1 MACGA
6 LARHGRWR
14 QVQTFFAVERGH
26 SYEWRRIMF
35 RNRHTPV
42 GAKPGTLMINS
53 HAERPV
59 IRVMKYK
66 PDHLEEHEIAAVA
79 ELKDLLEENA
89 VCWIDVQGLGDEKVL
104 REFAELFSIHP
115 LALEDVVNL
124 PQRPKIERFEKH
136 TLCITRMA
144 LAREEGI
151 EAEQVSLFIGPSYV
165 LTFQER
171 SGDVFDPVRNRIR
184 QGDPVLRSS
193 GPSYLAYA
201 LLDAVIDGYYP
212 LLETFG
218 EKLEGLEDE
227 IVAQPHPAV
236 LQEIHQAKRDLLAIR
251 RAIWPQREAVNTL
264 IRDENP
270 LITETVRVY
279 LRDCYDHC
287 VQIMDGVE
295 TYRELAGGLMDVYLS
310 SVGNRQNEVMKVL
323 TIMASIF
330 IPLTFMAG
338 IYGMNFENM
347 PELHAA
353 WGYPLLLVVMVAVT
367 VTMVIFFQRKGWI
380 GQRRADVGA
389 EAD

>member
-1 MACGA
+1 
-6 LARHGRWR
+6 
-14 QVQTFFAVERGH
+14 
-26 SYEWRRIMF
+26 MF
-35 RNRHTPV
+35 RKRHTPV
-42 GAKPGTLMINS
+42 GARPGTLMINS

-59 IRVMKYK
+59 IRVMKYR
-66 PDHLEEHEIAAVA
+66 PEHLEEHDIATVA
-79 ELKDLLEENA
+79 ELADRLEDSA
-89 VCWIDVQGLGDEKVL
+89 VCWIDVQGLGDETVL

-115 LALEDVVNL
+115 LALEDVVNV

-144 LAREEGI
+144 LLGEKGI
-151 EAEQVSLFIGPSYV
+151 EPEQVSLFVGPNYV

-171 SGDVFDPVRNRIR
+171 SGDVFDPIRNRIR
-184 QGDPVLRSS
+184 QGRPVLRGS

-212 LLETFG
+212 VLEMFG
-218 EKLEGLEDE
+218 EKLEALEDA
-227 IVAQPHPAV
+227 IVANPDPSV
-236 LQEIHQAKRDLLAIR
+236 LHEIHQAKRDLLTVR
-251 RAIWPQREAVNTL
+251 RAVWPQREAVNTL
-264 IRDENP
+264 IRDEDP
-270 LITETVRVY
+270 FIGETARVY

-330 IPLTFMAG
+330 IPLTFLAG

-347 PELHAA
+347 PELHSPWA
-353 WGYPLLLVVMVAVT
+353 YPLLLAAMAMVAIG
-367 VTMVIFFQRKGWI
+367 MIWYFRRKGWLG
-380 GQRRADVGA
+380 GQRPARRVA
-389 EAD
+389 ET

>member
-1 MACGA
+1 
-6 LARHGRWR
+6 
-14 QVQTFFAVERGH
+14 
-26 SYEWRRIMF
+26 MF
-35 RNRHTPV
+35 RKRHTPA

-53 HAERPV
+53 HAQRPV

-66 PDHLEEHEIAAVA
+66 PEHLQEHKIAAVA

-115 LALEDVVNL
+115 LALEDIVNV
-124 PQRPKIERFEKH
+124 PQRPKIERFEEH

-144 LAREEGI
+144 LTREEGI
-151 EAEQVSLFIGPSYV
+151 EPEQVSLFIGPSYV

-171 SGDVFDPVRNRIR
+171 SGDVFDPIRNRIR
-184 QGDPVLRSS
+184 QGGPILRSS

-212 LLETFG
+212 ILETFG
-218 EKLEGLEDE
+218 EELEALEDE

-236 LQEIHQAKRDLLAIR
+236 LQEIHQAKRDLLTIR

-310 SVGNRQNEVMKVL
+310 SIGNQQNEVMKVL

-353 WGYPLLLVVMVAVT
+353 WGYPLLLVIMLVVAVA
-367 VTMVIFFQRKGWI
+367 MVIYFQRKGWI
-380 GQRRADVGA
+380 GQRRSAP
-389 EAD
+389 EAQETLGEGP

>member
-1 MACGA
+1 
-6 LARHGRWR
+6 
-14 QVQTFFAVERGH
+14 
-26 SYEWRRIMF
+26 MF
-35 RNRHTPV
+35 RKRHTPV

-53 HAERPV
+53 HAQRPT

-66 PDHLEEHEIAAVA
+66 PDHLEEHDIAAVA
-79 ELKDLLEENA
+79 ELKDLFEENT

-115 LALEDVVNL
+115 LALEDVVNV
-124 PQRPKIERFEKH
+124 PQRPKIERFDEH

-144 LAREEGI
+144 LLRDEGI
-151 EAEQVSLFIGPSYV
+151 EPEQVSLFVGPNYV

-171 SGDVFDPVRNRIR
+171 CGDVFDPVRIRLR
-184 QGDPVLRSS
+184 QGGSVIRCS

-212 LLETFG
+212 ILETFG
-218 EKLEGLEDE
+218 EKLETLEDE
-227 IVAQPHPAV
+227 IMANPRPAI
-236 LQEIHQAKRDLLAIR
+236 LSEIHQAKRDLLGIR
-251 RAIWPQREAVNTL
+251 RAIWPQREAVNSL
-264 IRDENP
+264 IRDEDP
-270 LITETVRVY
+270 LISDTVRVY

-295 TYRELAGGLMDVYLS
+295 TYRELTGGLMDVYLS

-338 IYGMNFENM
+338 VYGMNFENM
-347 PELHAA
+347 PELHTPWAYPFLLAA
-353 WGYPLLLVVMVAVT
+353 MAVVAVG
-367 VTMVIFFQRKGWI
+367 MIWYFRRKGWL
-380 GQRRADVGA
+380 GGSSPQHPESDT
-389 EAD
+389 

>member
-1 MACGA
+1 
-6 LARHGRWR
+6 
-14 QVQTFFAVERGH
+14 
-26 SYEWRRIMF
+26 MF
-35 RNRHTPV
+35 RKRHPPA
-42 GAKPGTLMINS
+42 GSKPGTLMINS
-53 HAERPV
+53 HARRPV

-66 PDHLEEHEIAAVA
+66 PDHLEEHDIAVVA
-79 ELKDLLEENA
+79 ELKDLLEENT

-104 REFAELFSIHP
+104 WELAELFSIHR
-115 LALEDVVNL
+115 LALEDVVNV

-136 TLCITRMA
+136 TLCITRMT
-144 LAREEGI
+144 LLGDEGI
-151 EAEQVSLFIGPSYV
+151 EPEQVSLFVGPDYV

-171 SGDVFDPVRNRIR
+171 SGDVFDPIRNRIR
-184 QGDPVLRSS
+184 QGRPIIRGS

-212 LLETFG
+212 ILEMFG
-218 EKLEGLEDE
+218 EKLEALEDE
-227 IVAQPHPAV
+227 IVANPHPLV
-236 LQEIHQAKRDLLAIR
+236 LHEIHQAKRDLLAVR
-251 RAIWPQREAVNTL
+251 RAIWPQREAVNAL

-347 PELHAA
+347 PELHTPWAYPFLLAA
-353 WGYPLLLVVMVAVT
+353 MVVVAVG
-367 VTMVIFFQRKGWI
+367 MVIYFRRKGWL
-380 GQRRADVGA
+380 GA
-389 EAD
+389 MRDRLQE